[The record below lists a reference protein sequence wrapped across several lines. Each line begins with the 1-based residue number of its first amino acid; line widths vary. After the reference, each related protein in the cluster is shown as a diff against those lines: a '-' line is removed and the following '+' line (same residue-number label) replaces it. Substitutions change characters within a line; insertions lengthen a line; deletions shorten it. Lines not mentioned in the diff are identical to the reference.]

1 MMILLDN
8 QSINNSIDLI
18 TTTHDSISVETMF
31 KSYKKI
37 IVLKVIATVAMS
49 STKGWIGAS
58 RQKARDE
65 VIQLKFFSLL
75 SHEKQIPIY

>member
-1 MMILLDN
+1 MILLDN

-18 TTTHDSISVETMF
+18 TTTLDSISVETMF

-49 STKGWIGAS
+49 STKG
-58 RQKARDE
+58 
-65 VIQLKFFSLL
+65 
-75 SHEKQIPIY
+75 